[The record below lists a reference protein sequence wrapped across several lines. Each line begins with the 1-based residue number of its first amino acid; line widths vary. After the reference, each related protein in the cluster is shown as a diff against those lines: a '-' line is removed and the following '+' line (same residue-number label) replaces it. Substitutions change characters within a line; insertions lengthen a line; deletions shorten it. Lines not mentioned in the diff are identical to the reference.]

1 MPDPTPRPFG
11 TAEIADSNRGA
22 ADVGARIARARKR
35 RGLTQEGL
43 AARCHY
49 SRPHIAQ
56 VERGH
61 KVATPA
67 FVSSV
72 ARTLAIDPSELYGQP
87 FRESTRDEKVHAPI
101 SEIRRALAFVEVPPD
116 LQAPPRSLDRLDAE
130 LATCKR
136 LRRSAQ
142 HAKLGARLPGL
153 LEELTYHVY
162 EDGLPRAWRLLFSAQ
177 DTTGELVRRLGYNDL
192 ANQILERSAV
202 AADRAGDPHM
212 PLMVARR
219 RALLMAGVAAY
230 SPALRL
236 VRRSLERVDP
246 GHPTAAEA
254 TGSLHLRAAVIAAR
268 GSEPAA
274 AWDHFDQARTASL
287 RAGARRLDAYGT
299 NFVPGNVAIHGVAVA
314 VELGDVDEAVRRDID
329 IGERLLGSVSP
340 ERRAHHAIDMARA
353 HVDAADRDKAL
364 DRLLYAEKTAPQMT
378 RYHPMAQA
386 VATHLASA
394 YRDLPDRLRQL
405 LARMTIT

>member
-1 MPDPTPRPFG
+1 MSDPTVSAFNDLARAHPH
-11 TAEIADSNRGA
+11 RGQSGI
-22 ADVGARIARARKR
+22 GARIARVRKR

-72 ARTLAIDPSELYGQP
+72 ARALAIDPSELYGQP
-87 FRESTRDEKVHAPI
+87 FRDSARDEKVHAPI
-101 SEIRRALAFVEVPPD
+101 NEIRRALAFVEVPPD
-116 LQAPPRSLDRLDAE
+116 LEAPPRSLDRLDAE

-142 HAKLGARLPGL
+142 HVKLGARLPAL
-153 LEELTYHVY
+153 IEELTYHVY
-162 EDGLPRAWRLLFSAQ
+162 EDDLPRAWRLLFNAQ
-177 DTTGELVRRLGYNDL
+177 DTAGELVRRLGYNDL
-192 ANQILERSAV
+192 TNQLLERSAV
-202 AADRAGDPHM
+202 AAEKAGDPHL

-236 VRRSLERVDP
+236 VRRSLDRVDP

-268 GSEPAA
+268 GNEPSA
-274 AWDHFDQARTASL
+274 AWDHFEQARTASQ

-299 NFVPGNVAIHGVAVA
+299 NFVPGNVAIHGAAVA
-314 VELGDVDEAVRRDID
+314 VELGDVDEAVRRDDD
-329 IGERLLGSVSP
+329 IGERLLSSVSP

-364 DRLLYAEKTAPQMT
+364 DRLLYAERTAPQMT

-386 VATHLASA
+386 VATHLAGA

-405 LARMTIT
+405 LARMAIT